1 MGDAKQS
8 CSQKHT
14 RETHT
19 HKRKKDLALGY
30 DRPVILSRGGPLRRH
45 LSAVGLMSRCRRISA
60 REARHDELVLVHTA
74 EHVRVV
80 QVWRS
85 MCIPRILV
93 PMGVPLPRLTALQS
107 SATLKRPLSCHLSA
121 PLWNAQNIAATVVPA
136 SFS

>member
-1 MGDAKQS
+1 MA
-8 CSQKHT
+8 CSKT
-14 RETHT
+14 LGGETHT

-30 DRPVILSRGGPLRRH
+30 DGPVILSRGWPLRRH

-93 PMGVPLPRLTALQS
+93 PVPLPRLTALQS

-121 PLWNAQNIAATVVPA
+121 PLWDSQTIAATVVPA